1 MFNDRKLT
9 PGHGFVKA
17 YSNNWLSHLGSVYKY
32 ESPKDVPR
40 KPNHQHRKIALYSIL
55 AMAFVAF
62 FTLFMIVHEA
72 DRKMRR
78 QVIVSSFDNE
88 TAIEPSAGGLNTVLT
103 TPFSSSS
110 RVQDVRFS
118 QEASEELTVS
128 SHREPP
134 SPKRTRRLRY
144 YGEGEGRLHVGRD
157 QLVLHP
163 ARTLN
168 PPAPQLVSSV
178 SGASREEVVASR
190 RFDEPPDQA
199 KPRPFLVKLQG
210 PVPVGFQQPLQ
221 PQQQHHTDHH
231 DSRMNRSVDGI
242 DWGALN
248 IQDIIRQL
256 TLAKRQQ
263 QQLHYPYKATAV
275 QPSEFNHPVYQNH
288 RLKFTGIYRHPRKNG
303 DITTLFG
310 AASKRPQEVV
320 LQAPQLINQQLQHVM
335 PDPLYNFKPQ
345 DPSDVNLLATEQFRF
360 APQEHQ
366 AQQQQQHPRQGMP
379 FSVMLNLEP
388 MPIVGRP
395 ALQQQQ
401 PYRKRFQNQYRNQ
414 RYLGQPTWSAGAG
427 TEQSFAQLAPYRTR
441 PVYGGSGEYDDR
453 ENYFRRTGQGFHQQ
467 YQRLQ
472 QQQTQG
478 IPAFASPLIGPGRLM
493 IHFNIFPKQQQQ
505 PVTAQRKSE
514 VTLASGELNTWEE
527 RTQDQDRTSS
537 EPTVA
542 PTVPSPWIGSLIGAR
557 DTQSSVAPPTT
568 APTPTVEVIKS
579 IEIPTQINFDHIPL
593 GRHPPSPRPPN
604 RNRGNPWA
612 GDEAIWGK
620 NLGKT

>member
-32 ESPKDVPR
+32 ESPKDVLR
-40 KPNHQHRKIALYSIL
+40 KPSHQHRKIALYSIL

-103 TPFSSSS
+103 TPFSSSGEVNRTVGQES
-110 RVQDVRFS
+110 RSS
-118 QEASEELTVS
+118 QEASEVFA
-128 SHREPP
+128 P
-134 SPKRTRRLRY
+134 PKRTRRLRY
-144 YGEGEGRLHVGRD
+144 YGEDGGRQHVGRD

-168 PPAPQLVSSV
+168 PPAPQLVSSE
-178 SGASREEVVASR
+178 SEAPREMVVASR
-190 RFDEPPDQA
+190 RFDEQA
-199 KPRPFLVKLQG
+199 KPIPFHVKLQG
-210 PVPVGFQQPLQ
+210 PVPVGFQQQQQQ
-221 PQQQHHTDHH
+221 PQQQHPTDHH
-231 DSRMNRSVDGI
+231 DSRANRSVDGI
-242 DWGALN
+242 GWGALN
-248 IQDIIRQL
+248 IQDVIRQL

-263 QQLHYPYKATAV
+263 QQQQQLYYPYKATAV
-275 QPSEFNHPVYQNH
+275 HPSEFNHPVYQNH
-288 RLKFTGIYRHPRKNG
+288 RVKFTGIYRHPRKNG

-320 LQAPQLINQQLQHVM
+320 LQAPQLINQQLQHLM

-360 APQEHQ
+360 APQE
-366 AQQQQQHPRQGMP
+366 QQQQQQPRQGMP

-395 ALQQQQ
+395 VQQQR
-401 PYRKRFQNQYRNQ
+401 YRKRFQNQYRNQ
-414 RYLGQPTWSAGAG
+414 RYLGQPWNAGPAA
-427 TEQSFAQLAPYRTR
+427 EQSFAQLSPYRTR
-441 PVYGGSGEYDDR
+441 PIPNNPYGGSAEYDDR
-453 ENYFRRTGQGFHQQ
+453 ENYFRRAGHQQ
-467 YQRLQ
+467 HRQ
-472 QQQTQG
+472 QQQA
-478 IPAFASPLIGPGRLM
+478 IPAFASPMIGPGRLM
-493 IHFNIFPKQQQQ
+493 IHFNIFPKQQ
-505 PVTAQRKSE
+505 PATAQRKSE

-527 RTQDQDRTSS
+527 RTQDLPPSS
-537 EPTVA
+537 EPTHE
-542 PTVPSPWIGSLIGAR
+542 PTVPSPWIGSLIDAR
-557 DTQSSVAPPTT
+557 EPSVPSSTT

-579 IEIPTQINFDHIPL
+579 IEIPTQINFDHVPL
-593 GRHPPSPRPPN
+593 GRHPPPTSPRPPTLYQ
-604 RNRGNPWA
+604 RSNPWA

-620 NLGKT
+620 H

>member
-32 ESPKDVPR
+32 ESPKDVLR

-88 TAIEPSAGGLNTVLT
+88 TAIEPSAGGLNTLLT

-110 RVQDVRFS
+110 MVNRTAGQETAAS
-118 QEASEELTVS
+118 QEASEEMSIS

-134 SPKRTRRLRY
+134 SSKRTRRLRY
-144 YGEGEGRLHVGRD
+144 YGEDEGRLHVSRD

-168 PPAPQLVSSV
+168 PPAPQLVSSERQ
-178 SGASREEVVASR
+178 ASAEVVVASR
-190 RFDEPPDQA
+190 RFDEADQA
-199 KPRPFLVKLQG
+199 KPKPFHVKLQG
-210 PVPVGFQQPLQ
+210 PVPVGFQQ
-221 PQQQHHTDHH
+221 QQQQTQQDHH

-248 IQDIIRQL
+248 IQDVIRQL
-256 TLAKRQQ
+256 TQAKRQQ
-263 QQLHYPYKATAV
+263 QQQQQLYYPYKATAD

-288 RLKFTGIYRHPRKNG
+288 RVKFTGIYRHPRKNG

-310 AASKRPQEVV
+310 AASNRPQEVR

-335 PDPLYNFKPQ
+335 PDPLYNFKPH

-360 APQEHQ
+360 APQE
-366 AQQQQQHPRQGMP
+366 QQQQQPRQGMP

-395 ALQQQQ
+395 SQHQHQQQR
-401 PYRKRFQNQYRNQ
+401 YRKRFQNQYRNQ
-414 RYLGQPTWSAGAG
+414 RYLGQPWNVGPGA
-427 TEQSFAQLAPYRTR
+427 EQSFAQLSPYRAR
-441 PVYGGSGEYDDR
+441 PIPNNPYGGSGEYEDR
-453 ENYFRRTGQGFHQQ
+453 ENYFRRTGHQQ
-467 YQRLQ
+467 LQ
-472 QQQTQG
+472 QQHRQQQQQQG

-493 IHFNIFPKQQQQ
+493 IHFNIFPKQQ
-505 PVTAQRKSE
+505 PATAQRKSE
-514 VTLASGELNTWEE
+514 VAFASTELNTWEE
-527 RTQDQDRTSS
+527 HTQDH
-537 EPTVA
+537 PTPPSA
-542 PTVPSPWIGSLIGAR
+542 LTTLQPTIPSPWIGSLIGAQ
-557 DTQSSVAPPTT
+557 DAQSSVTTPTT
-568 APTPTVEVIKS
+568 TPTPTVEVIKS
-579 IEIPTQINFDHIPL
+579 IEIPTQINFDHVPL
-593 GRHPPSPRPPN
+593 GRHPPSPRPPKYHH
-604 RNRGNPWA
+604 NPWA

-620 NLGKT
+620 QQ